1 MIITQTTNYPKP
13 QTRIQHKD
21 NDGSHGSLGSD
32 LEQAQQCGRV
42 APYYGISTLNT

>member
-21 NDGSHGSLGSD
+21 NDRSHGSLGSD
-32 LEQAQQCGRV
+32 LEQEQICGRDT
-42 APYYGISTLNT
+42 PGYGIQKS